1 MGLENMVAVGCGT
14 LEGVTDGLGELVD
27 VGMGV
32 SVFRI
37 GSLPERLQANNDRVR
52 ISKEIRIAE

>member
-1 MGLENMVAVGCGT
+1 MVAVGCGT

-37 GSLPERLQANNDRVR
+37 GSLPERLQANNDKVR